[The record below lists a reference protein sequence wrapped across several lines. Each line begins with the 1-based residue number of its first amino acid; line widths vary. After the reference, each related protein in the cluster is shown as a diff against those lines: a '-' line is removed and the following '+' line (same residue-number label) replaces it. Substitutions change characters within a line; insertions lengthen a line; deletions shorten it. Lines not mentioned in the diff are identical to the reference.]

1 MRDRKHYW
9 RCYKQMTSTV
19 CLRFSKL
26 FMELVRDEFKE
37 ARKATDTN
45 SVIEE
50 QASSIQIEAD
60 EDSR

>member
-1 MRDRKHYW
+1 
-9 RCYKQMTSTV
+9 MTSTV